1 LDVGWL
7 YRIITLIILLIFSAI
22 FSGSEVALFSLDNK
36 KLDGIKSNSK
46 LIGKYISSLLEYP
59 RRLLVTILIG
69 NTIFNVA
76 ASIISVTLALDVAKK
91 YHFQTDMALLI
102 QIIVLTISVIIFA
115 EISPKV
121 WANKHPINF
130 SKLIAFPLYWT
141 HKFLSPI
148 SKALSNSVNF
158 FTKKIK
164 IDKTKTALSNEEIT
178 ELADIVIEKGTI
190 IEEEHE
196 LIHGL
201 VAFKS
206 VTVREVMTPRVDMT
220 AISKDISFNELLDV
234 INASGHSRIPVY
246 QDDLDNILGIIYA
259 KDILPFLKK
268 NNNKFSLDSII
279 REASFVPET
288 KLISKLMQE
297 FQEKKM
303 HISIVV
309 DEYGG
314 TSGVISLEDILEEIV
329 GEIRDEHDAEEN
341 EITKISDAKFIV
353 LGKVNKDELEELLN
367 IQIKDAPED
376 YDTLGGYIF
385 NHAGT
390 IPEVGYNFEEYGF
403 RFTVKEVEN
412 NRINKVEIEKVVTQK
427 EQTNKE
433 L

>member
-1 LDVGWL
+1 MEVGWL

-22 FSGSEVALFSLDNK
+22 FSGSEVALFSLDSK
-36 KLDGIKSNSK
+36 SIDGIKSNSK
-46 LIGKYISSLLEYP
+46 LIGKYISALLEFP

-76 ASIISVTLALDVAKK
+76 ASIISVTLALEIAKK
-91 YHFQTDMALLI
+91 YNYETDIVLLV
-102 QIIVLTISVIIFA
+102 QIIILTISVIIFA

-130 SKLIAFPLYWT
+130 SKLVAFPLYWT
-141 HKFLSPI
+141 HRFLGPL
-148 SKALSNSVNF
+148 SKILSVSVNYF
-158 FTKKIK
+158 AKKIK
-164 IDKTKTALSNEEIT
+164 IDKSKTALSNEEIA

-190 IEEEHE
+190 VEEEHE

-206 VTVREVMTPRVDMT
+206 VTVKEVMTPRVDMT
-220 AISKDISFNELLDV
+220 AVPKDISFNDLLD
-234 INASGHSRIPVY
+234 IIYDSGHSRIPVY
-246 QDDLDNILGIIYA
+246 QEDLDNILGIIYA
-259 KDILPFLKK
+259 KDLLPFLKK
-268 NNNKFSLDSII
+268 KNKKFSLDLFL
-279 REASFVPET
+279 REATFVPET

-329 GEIRDEHDAEEN
+329 GEIRDEHDTDEN
-341 EITKISDAKFIV
+341 EIVKIDEDKFLA
-353 LGKVNKDELEELLN
+353 LGKLNIDQLEELLN
-367 IQIKDAPED
+367 IQIDDTHED

-390 IPEVGYNFEEYGF
+390 IPKVGYSFREYGYT
-403 RFTVKEVEN
+403 FTVKEIEN
-412 NRINKVEIEKVVTQK
+412 NRIKKVVIEKANT
-427 EQTNKE
+427 QTNN
-433 L
+433 

>member
-1 LDVGWL
+1 LEVGWL

-22 FSGSEVALFSLDNK
+22 FSGSEVALFSLDSK
-36 KLDGIKSNSK
+36 KIDGIKSNSK
-46 LIGKYISSLLEYP
+46 LIGKYISCLLEYP

-76 ASIISVTLALDVAKK
+76 ASIISVTLALDIAKK
-91 YHFQTDMALLI
+91 YNYETDIALLV
-102 QIIVLTISVIIFA
+102 QIIVLTIIVIIFA

-121 WANKHPINF
+121 WANKHPVNF

-141 HKFLSPI
+141 HKFLGPI
-148 SKALSNSVNF
+148 SKALSVSINYF
-158 FTKKIK
+158 AKRIK
-164 IDKTKTALSNEEIT
+164 IDKSKTALSNEEIT

-190 IEEEHE
+190 VEEEHE

-201 VAFKS
+201 VSFKS
-206 VTVREVMTPRVDMT
+206 ITVREVMTPRVDMT
-220 AISKDISFNELLDV
+220 AVPKYIPFEELLDV
-234 INASGHSRIPVY
+234 INESGHSRIPVY
-246 QDDLDNILGIIYA
+246 QEDLDNILGIIYA
-259 KDILPFLKK
+259 KDLLPFLKK
-268 NNNKFSLDSII
+268 KNKKFSLDLFI
-279 REASFVPET
+279 REAPFVPET

-329 GEIRDEHDAEEN
+329 GEIRDEHDTDEN
-341 EITKISDAKFIV
+341 EIIKVGEDKFLV
-353 LGKVNKDELEELLN
+353 LGKLNKDELEELLN
-367 IQIKDAPED
+367 IKIEDASED
-376 YDTLGGYIF
+376 YETIGGYIF

-412 NRINKVEIEKVVTQK
+412 NRINKVEIEKVK
-427 EQTNKE
+427 
-433 L
+433 